1 MIIQFAR
8 IFNSSVYHDDPFW
21 VMSVKQ
27 MIQWDEE
34 KTQENLHV
42 IIENSSYIRLTP
54 AVYKE
59 LQNVLTVK
67 DVAGFFT
74 LFDALRY
81 PIFSASL
88 ISVML
93 HDVDFLKELI
103 KQLSSQQ
110 MQRPKLTMALLRD
123 RWMTLVAE
131 TLENEV
137 IKGELVHDGI
147 TKPMDGVKETQLLDD
162 LKEMI
167 GVLGAENMFRWAI
180 EIKCHR
186 AIGEHVWYNPDFKIV
201 AYNRLRLFVLNN
213 LPNLV
218 NLNAMKTNACHLPY
232 TLYLLDAFVN
242 VMPTNIA
249 KIEELIK
256 DVFDY
261 LRNDTSP
268 TCTNDELDQL
278 LIHAAKAYALCKNHN
293 NNDIISLIDSRRV
306 NSEGWRVSFH
316 HKPLVDDDINTDI
329 IRWPEHFMPREQQ
342 EMMAFRMA
350 LYLLKEGS
358 HFITYEDKVEYY
370 EAIAKRLFSHLRTLD
385 GNDFRVDSYGFNN
398 LMALAYKQTVDE
410 MPNKV
415 EWFLN
420 QLMECVDSLY
430 DLFMFLNEGEMQ
442 LKLCHQQKL
451 GKRYNADWGGERK
464 VLEILNLYDK
474 HQLDAVES
482 ELKNLIES
490 GG

>member
-8 IFNSSVYHDDPFW
+8 IFNSSVYHDDPLW
-21 VMSVKQ
+21 VMYVKQ

-34 KTQENLHV
+34 KTQENLHA
-42 IIENSSYIRLTP
+42 IIENSGYIRLTP

-59 LQNVLTVK
+59 LQNVLAVK
-67 DVAGFFT
+67 DAAGFCA

-93 HDVDFLKELI
+93 HDVDFLKDLI

-131 TLENEV
+131 TLEKEV
-137 IKGELVHDGI
+137 VKGEPVHNGI
-147 TKPMDGVKETQLLDD
+147 TKPMDCVKETQLLDD

-186 AIGEHVWYNPDFKIV
+186 TIGDHVWYNPDFKTV

-213 LPNLV
+213 LPSLV
-218 NLNAMKTNACHLPY
+218 NLNAMKTDACHLPY
-232 TLYLLDAFVN
+232 TLYLLDAYVN
-242 VMPTNIA
+242 VMPTNLA
-249 KIEELIK
+249 KMEALIK

-261 LRNDTSP
+261 LKKDTSP
-268 TCTNDELDQL
+268 TCTNDELNQL
-278 LIHAAKAYALCKNHN
+278 LAHAAKAYALCKNH
-293 NNDIISLIDSRRV
+293 DSKGIISLIDSRRM
-306 NSEGWRVSFH
+306 NSEGWCVNFH

-350 LYLLKEGS
+350 LYLLNEGS
-358 HFITYEDKVEYY
+358 LFTTYIDKVKYY
-370 EAIAKRLFSHLRTLD
+370 EAIAKRLFSHLSTLD
-385 GNDFRVDSYGFNN
+385 GNDFRVDSYGFHN
-398 LMALAYKQTVDE
+398 LMALAYKQTVNE

-420 QLMECVDSLY
+420 QLIERVDSLY
-430 DLFMFLNEGEMQ
+430 DLFMFLDEGKMQ

-451 GKRYNADWGGERK
+451 GKRFNADWGGERK

-474 HQLDAVES
+474 RQLDAVES
-482 ELKNLIES
+482 ELKNLIDN